1 MPRMKKVSSHLF
13 RQCGF
18 LVMILAWNLAQINV
32 FKRGKITKFDGTSLS
47 DGSIMK
53 GLIEGSGYKY
63 LGILQSDQIQTQK

>member
-1 MPRMKKVSSHLF
+1 
-13 RQCGF
+13 
-18 LVMILAWNLAQINV
+18 MILAWNLAQINV